1 MPISSRRLIQTT
13 TAFLLTG
20 LVALL
25 VVVTM
30 NFWLANRAQT
40 DFANVI
46 AARDTR
52 VAAVELRSAMQIAE
66 SSQRGFM
73 ITGNEIYL
81 GPYQSAKN
89 QMKQRLA
96 DLKVVLRTYP
106 NADVTL
112 KRLTEILT
120 AKFNELDQTIE
131 LKRDKRDAEVMTII
145 RTNSG
150 KALTDEAN
158 VFFAGI
164 IGKADE
170 RLTSGVIEQR
180 SNTAWLRVLTAIA
193 ALVII
198 AVVSGAV
205 IGVARYTKE
214 LRETHSK
221 LNALNDELE
230 QRVASRTEDLA
241 QSRDRAEVLLS
252 EVNHR
257 VANSLAIVSSLVNL
271 QMKAVDDPA
280 AKDALVVTQERIFAI
295 SLVHKRLYESSD
307 VRTVALSV
315 YLSGLLDHLRTS
327 LQSAHSGVVLTYAI
341 EPVMLETDLSINLG
355 VILTELVTNASKYAY
370 PNGAGEIRIKL
381 HKLPQEYAELI
392 VEDDGIGRS
401 DGKPAKGTGVGSKIV
416 NAMSQ
421 HLGAKFE
428 YRDLAPGTAACLKF
442 STKMRRST
450 IRV

>member
-170 RLTSGVIEQR
+170 RLTSSVIEQR

-401 DGKPAKGTGVGSKIV
+401 NGKPAKGTGVGSKIV

-442 STKMRRST
+442 STKMRHST

>member
-401 DGKPAKGTGVGSKIV
+401 NGKPAKGTGVGSKIV

-442 STKMRRST
+442 STKMRHST

>member
-40 DFANVI
+40 DFGNVI

-66 SSQRGFM
+66 SSQRGFI

-106 NADVTL
+106 NADMTL

-327 LQSAHSGVVLTYAI
+327 LQSAHSGVVLTYVI

-401 DGKPAKGTGVGSKIV
+401 DGRPAKGTGVGSKIV

>member
-327 LQSAHSGVVLTYAI
+327 LQSAHSGIVLTYAI

>member
-1 MPISSRRLIQTT
+1 
-13 TAFLLTG
+13 
-20 LVALL
+20 
-25 VVVTM
+25 
-30 NFWLANRAQT
+30 
-40 DFANVI
+40 
-46 AARDTR
+46 
-52 VAAVELRSAMQIAE
+52 
-66 SSQRGFM
+66 M

>member
-106 NADVTL
+106 NADMTL

-327 LQSAHSGVVLTYAI
+327 LQSAHSGVVLTYVI

-381 HKLPQEYAELI
+381 HKLQQEYAELI

-401 DGKPAKGTGVGSKIV
+401 DGKPARGTGVGSKIV

>member
-401 DGKPAKGTGVGSKIV
+401 NGKPAKGTGVGSKIV